1 MPVFRKISG
10 KQRQI
15 AEQVASSPV
24 IDRNPAIYIVAKRTM
39 KPNPVFSILVLS
51 IVCVTGAAQVKPGT
65 KPLLSPEIRPD
76 HSVVFRINAPAAT
89 KMSLEAH
96 DLTVVGPRV
105 SEFTKD
111 EQGVWVG
118 TAGPVP
124 PGSYR
129 YLFNVDGVP
138 TVDPRNPAVSESNS
152 YVSSLLTVPGAMFE
166 DDRNDV
172 PHGAVATVFY
182 DSAPLG
188 RQRRMHIYT
197 PPGYEAGKQRY
208 PVFYLLHGSSDSDAS
223 WSSVGRANFIL
234 DNLIASK
241 AAVPMIVVMP
251 AGHTAGD
258 YDDEPAADGT
268 PRPNGFAEDFID
280 AVMPYVEKHYRVLP
294 DRNHTALAG
303 LSMGGGQTINIAV
316 TNPARFGY
324 VGVWSAGV
332 FDLSHQPGVKPS
344 WPPVSVAPEWIAAH
358 QAGLNDDRD
367 KRGLKLLWF
376 AAGADDSLL
385 PIARATER
393 MFEEYGFNPVFVQST
408 GGHSWTN
415 WRDYLNEFAPKLFK

>member
-1 MPVFRKISG
+1 MLTKI
-10 KQRQI
+10 
-15 AEQVASSPV
+15 A
-24 IDRNPAIYIVAKRTM
+24 
-39 KPNPVFSILVLS
+39 LS
-51 IVCVTGAAQVKPGT
+51 IACVTATAQVSPGRESI
-65 KPLLSPEIRPD
+65 LSPEVRPD
-76 HSVVFRINAPAAT
+76 HSVVFRLRAPAAT
-89 KMSLEAH
+89 KVTLEAH
-96 DLTVVGPRV
+96 DLTGIGPKA

-118 TAGPVP
+118 TADAVP

-138 TVDPRNPAVSESNS
+138 TVDPRNPAISESNS
-152 YVSSLLTVPGAMFE
+152 YVSSLLTVAGAAFE

-172 PHGAVATVFY
+172 AHGVVATVFY

-188 RQRRMHIYT
+188 HQRRMHIYT

-223 WSSVGRANFIL
+223 WASVGRANFII

-258 YDDEPAADGT
+258 YDDAPAAAGA
-268 PRPNGFAEDFID
+268 PRPAGFTEDFLG
-280 AVMPYVEKHYRVLP
+280 AVMPYVEKHYRVLT
-294 DRNHTALAG
+294 DRKHTAIAG

-316 TNPARFGY
+316 TNLARFGY

-332 FDLSHQPGVKPS
+332 FDISHLPGVKPQ

-358 QAGLNDDRD
+358 EAGLNDDRD

-376 AAGADDSLL
+376 AAGSDDSLL
-385 PIARATER
+385 PIARATAQ
-393 MFEEYGFNPVFVQST
+393 MFKEHGFSPVFVQSA

-415 WRDYLNEFAPKLFK
+415 WRDYLNEFTPKLFK